1 MQNKDGI
8 SFVRALKQMAN
19 YKFTPVIMLTAK
31 SSEAKKLEGHAAGA
45 KAWVVKTVRPEKM
58 IGAVSQLVLP

>member
-8 SFVRALKQMAN
+8 SFVSGLKQMAN
-19 YKFTPVIMLTAK
+19 YKFTTVIMLTTESQK
-31 SSEAKKLEGHAAGA
+31 AKKLEGHAAGA